1 MASMD
6 FLSEIIAVK
15 RQRVTAARAR
25 VPLDELK
32 TRAIDFRS
40 TSPSHQFAR
49 AMRIDSGINIIAEFK
64 RRSPSKG
71 KINSRAQPATMAT
84 IYESAGA
91 AAISV
96 LTEEDYFDGTLED
109 LRQIRLVTRLP
120 ILRKDFIID
129 EYQVYESAAARA
141 DALLLIVAALDDET
155 LTRLRTLAEDELG
168 MDALVE
174 VHTKAEFDRAL
185 KCGGRLV
192 GVNNRD
198 LHSFNVSTATSHLL
212 ARAAPRD
219 AILVSESGLNPEE
232 VRNLRAAGYDGFLV
246 GETLMR
252 SDDPAKTLREFTERP
267 DGLNSTRQVW
277 VKICGIT
284 NIEDAHAAIEAGAD
298 MLGFNFYRQSSR
310 FIAPEAASEIIRSIR
325 SQAREADRT
334 LSMIGVFVDESI
346 YEVARIAKDLN
357 LDGIQLHGNESI
369 AYCQQLR
376 GLLPQQ
382 FLVKAV
388 SSTAESLA
396 HFRKHPTEALML
408 DAHDPNLKGGTGK
421 LADWNTAKKLA
432 EQLPRLFLAG
442 GLSPENVGAAI
453 AAVHPYAVDAC
464 SSLETSPGKKSAK
477 RMREFVDAVR
487 TSKLRSEASGAG
499 EGN

>member
-1 MASMD
+1 MD
-6 FLSEIIAVK
+6 FLSEIIGMK
-15 RQRVTAARAR
+15 RQRLAESQAR
-25 VPLDELK
+25 VPLEELK
-32 TRAIDFRS
+32 AKAIDFRS
-40 TSPSHQFAR
+40 TLPSHQFTR

-155 LTRLRTLAEDELG
+155 LTRLRTLAEDALG

-212 ARAAPRD
+212 ARVAPRD

-267 DGLNSTRQVW
+267 DGLNLARKVW

-310 FIAPEAASEIIRSIR
+310 FIAPEAASEI
-325 SQAREADRT
+325 
-334 LSMIGVFVDESI
+334 
-346 YEVARIAKDLN
+346 
-357 LDGIQLHGNESI
+357 
-369 AYCQQLR
+369 
-376 GLLPQQ
+376 
-382 FLVKAV
+382 
-388 SSTAESLA
+388 
-396 HFRKHPTEALML
+396 
-408 DAHDPNLKGGTGK
+408 
-421 LADWNTAKKLA
+421 
-432 EQLPRLFLAG
+432 
-442 GLSPENVGAAI
+442 
-453 AAVHPYAVDAC
+453 
-464 SSLETSPGKKSAK
+464 
-477 RMREFVDAVR
+477 
-487 TSKLRSEASGAG
+487 
-499 EGN
+499 